1 MWPLS
6 TVGTPKLT
14 DALRKLG
21 INDYTSESAS
31 TCTIRTLETIYYSA
45 RTSVK
50 SSSLLDATYIG
61 TTFIHILEEV
71 HEALDASGSRSEVVI
86 EFNEALRRRV
96 GGPEIDLSFSFT
108 LEADQNNYIHEETT
122 EFRYPTASFTA
133 SLHQAKAHGKSAC
146 KVILNCATLN

>member
-31 TCTIRTLETIYYSA
+31 TCTIRTSETIYYSA

-61 TTFIHILEEV
+61 TTWTSATLDFIHILEEV
-71 HEALDASGSRSEVVI
+71 HEALDASGSRSVGIQAIAEDSGI
-86 EFNEALRRRV
+86 EGKIQRSPPQKGRRTRNRSL
-96 GGPEIDLSFSFT
+96 IL
-108 LEADQNNYIHEETT
+108 L
-122 EFRYPTASFTA
+122 YP
-133 SLHQAKAHGKSAC
+133 
-146 KVILNCATLN
+146 

>member
-61 TTFIHILEEV
+61 TTWTSATLDFIHTLEEV
-71 HEALDASGSRSEVVI
+71 HEALDASGSRSVGIQAIAEDSGI
-86 EFNEALRRRV
+86 EGKYNLMDGRKHVLTGGCNKIQRSPPQKGRRTRNRSL
-96 GGPEIDLSFSFT
+96 IL
-108 LEADQNNYIHEETT
+108 L
-122 EFRYPTASFTA
+122 YP
-133 SLHQAKAHGKSAC
+133 
-146 KVILNCATLN
+146 